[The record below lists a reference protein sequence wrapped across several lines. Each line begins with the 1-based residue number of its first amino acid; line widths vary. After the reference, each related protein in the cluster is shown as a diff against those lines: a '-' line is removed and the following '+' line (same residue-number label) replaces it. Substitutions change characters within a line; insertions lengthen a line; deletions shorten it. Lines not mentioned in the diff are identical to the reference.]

1 MSTENAPGDVTNP
14 ATTSATAPVEGLPDR
29 AVRVASWVGW
39 HLPEITGVTV
49 PAVAAV
55 TLTPWA
61 WLASGLVAA
70 GWTAHGVRAARRVA
84 PDTPVTGVADSG
96 AGGDVTVADD
106 RLREVS

>member
-1 MSTENAPGDVTNP
+1 MSTENMPGDVT
-14 ATTSATAPVEGLPDR
+14 VLGLPDR

-61 WLASGLVAA
+61 WVASGLVAV
-70 GWTAHGVRAARRVA
+70 GWTAHDLRAARRDA
-84 PDTPVTGVADSG
+84 PDVPVTGVADSG
-96 AGGDVTVADD
+96 GAGGDVTAAGAD
-106 RLREVS
+106 LREVS